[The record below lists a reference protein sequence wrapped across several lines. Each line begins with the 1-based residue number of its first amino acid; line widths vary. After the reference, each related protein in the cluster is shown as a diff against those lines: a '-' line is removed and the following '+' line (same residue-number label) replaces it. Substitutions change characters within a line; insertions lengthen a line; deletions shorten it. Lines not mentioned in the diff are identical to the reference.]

1 MPARM
6 RVRLTRKLAEMI
18 DGIDLSAHKEGDLLN
33 LPEPE
38 GRLLV
43 AEQWGIEERRAV
55 DRGENPRQF
64 VSRSSQQ
71 AGFSSTRHRH
81 RS

>member
-1 MPARM
+1 M

-18 DGIDLSAHKEGDLLN
+18 DGIDLSGHNEGDLLN
-33 LPEPE
+33 LPEPQ

-43 AEQWGIEERRAV
+43 AEQWGFEERRFV
-55 DRGENPRQF
+55 DRGENPRHS

-71 AGFSSTRHRH
+71 SLTRHRQ
-81 RS
+81 RNR